1 MGYVCCS
8 VKDALQ
14 QRYENLQKSNIV
26 FKTDWANQ
34 IIITEKAYGVRPK
47 LSGYIITE
55 SAPMEINTIAY
66 GYGRYGHSYS
76 IKENLQLNLLNSA
89 TKDDLCLF
97 IITAHPEVFANPKL
111 KNILF
116 NRLSEIHQKEFSIA
130 SLDAQQ
136 LEEDHKI
143 EIEQFEF
150 IFDTMS
156 NAVYNNCSISPQD
169 ASHII
174 SYTKGHTEED
184 SICL

>member
-1 MGYVCCS
+1 M
-8 VKDALQ
+8 
-14 QRYENLQKSNIV
+14 
-26 FKTDWANQ
+26 
-34 IIITEKAYGVRPK
+34 
-47 LSGYIITE
+47 
-55 SAPMEINTIAY
+55 
-66 GYGRYGHSYS
+66 
-76 IKENLQLNLLNSA
+76 
-89 TKDDLCLF
+89 
-97 IITAHPEVFANPKL
+97 AHPEVFTNPKL